1 MIGRITTLIS
11 SGEMLL
17 AMKNTKS
24 IWLET
29 KWRNPP
35 EPEHFK
41 ILVSHRDE
49 AVSAI

>member
-1 MIGRITTLIS
+1 MIGRITTLVS
-11 SGEMLL
+11 FGEMLL

-35 EPEHFK
+35 EHFK
-41 ILVSHRDE
+41 ILVSRRDE